1 MELNFESMKRVLT
14 EPIVDE
20 KEKKVEKQKETV
32 RQFREKNFDDLV
44 KHTETKVIFYKLEF
58 PLGFLNQF
66 PIIALQHDLIQNKL
80 NELFNSLS
88 TWENR
93 GMQVDGYVS
102 PTLKNQTQ
110 QKKIYENHF
119 PELFFY

>member
-44 KHTETKVIFYKLEF
+44 KHTETKVSSINWN
-58 PLGFLNQF
+58 FLR
-66 PIIALQHDLIQNKL
+66 DYLINFL
-80 NELFNSLS
+80 SLPCS
-88 TWENR
+88 T
-93 GMQVDGYVS
+93 
-102 PTLKNQTQ
+102 
-110 QKKIYENHF
+110 I
-119 PELFFY
+119 